1 LPSSFIISNQS
12 DVIIRKKKKERLYSR
27 RVCRF
32 SLKNGQV
39 QPYLIFNSVE
49 PEEESVAGVVCTM
62 NQKERGRGTSTS
74 ISLFRSERRP
84 RIFLVGLI
92 MDAFRELA
100 TPLAH

>member
-1 LPSSFIISNQS
+1 
-12 DVIIRKKKKERLYSR
+12 
-27 RVCRF
+27 
-32 SLKNGQV
+32 LKNGQV
-39 QPYLIFNSVE
+39 QTYLIFNSVE

-62 NQKERGRGTSTS
+62 NQKKKKRERGTSTS

-100 TPLAH
+100 TPLAVETHLSISKCLVVDSSACS